1 MVARILP
8 ICLLF
13 CLINQV
19 QAQIT
24 VVDDTGVKIELDV
37 PPEKIVSLAPHLTE
51 LLFSIGVGNKI
62 VGTVRFSDYPNAAR
76 SIPVLGD
83 AFVINL
89 ESILFLDPDIVVAW
103 HTGGANNI
111 IGKLR
116 ELGIPVFVNHTS
128 DLEGIGSSAK
138 QLGLLV
144 GEREQGLLLEKKF
157 LSTLHSISESKA
169 DLKKNVFFQISDQQL
184 YTVNDTHLIGQA
196 ISACGGSNI
205 FGGSEVPV
213 PIVSKESILVAN
225 PDIIIISNGNSGRES
240 PWVEEWTKLD
250 GYHAKIRFIDAAL
263 ISRPSMRMLQGINEL
278 CRIISL

>member
-8 ICLLF
+8 ICFLF

-51 LLFSIGVGNKI
+51 LLVSIGVGHKI

-103 HTGGANNI
+103 HTGGANNTI
-111 IGKLR
+111 VKLR

-144 GEREQGLLLEKKF
+144 GERDQGLLLEKKF
-157 LSTLHSISESKA
+157 LSTLQSISESKS

-196 ISACGGSNI
+196 ISACGGNNI
-205 FGGSEVPV
+205 FGRSEIPV
-213 PIVSKESILVAN
+213 PIVSKESVLVAN
-225 PDIIIISNGNSGRES
+225 PDIIIISNGNSDRES
-240 PWVEEWTKLD
+240 PWIEEWSKLD
-250 GYHAKIRFIDAAL
+250 GYRAKIRFIDAAL

-278 CRIISL
+278 CRIMSL